1 MTTTYKVRFWEIAH
15 WKQKSRPSG
24 VRWVTEGRP
33 HSEWFVTKALANS
46 RRSQL
51 MQAARAG
58 EAFDVAT
65 GRPASEMQRK
75 SAATLVELAQQYVAM
90 KWPDQ
95 AANSRRSSVEALATA
110 CASFVV
116 DRPGRPEVATL
127 RRVLTMH
134 LLPPEGRR
142 DDLDAGEQVAV
153 AWLRAASRSVVDLAE
168 TDAVREL
175 LDGLTK
181 NLDGAAAATAI
192 GRKRAVVH
200 NLLGYAVERGML
212 AANPVAQVTWRR
224 PKRVE
229 QVDPRV
235 VINPRQARE
244 LLSALTYVGRRD
256 VARGAHL
263 VGFFGGIYY
272 SAARPAEMVNVRE
285 TDCKLPDK
293 GWGELTLWES
303 RPGGRLALDRHR
315 SCARPAGVEAPRG
328 ERGAAG
334 AHPAGP
340 GRAAA
345 GAYRA
350 VRGRR

>member
-1 MTTTYKVRFWEIAH
+1 MTTSTRG
-15 WKQKSRPSG
+15 SRW
-24 VRWVTEGRP
+24 RWRG
-33 HSEWFVTKALANS
+33 
-46 RRSQL
+46 
-51 MQAARAG
+51 
-58 EAFDVAT
+58 
-65 GRPASEMQRK
+65 
-75 SAATLVELAQQYVAM
+75 
-90 KWPDQ
+90 
-95 AANSRRSSVEALATA
+95 
-110 CASFVV
+110 C
-116 DRPGRPEVATL
+116 
-127 RRVLTMH
+127 
-134 LLPPEGRR
+134 GRR
-142 DDLDAGEQVAV
+142 
-153 AWLRAASRSVVDLAE
+153 RRSVVDLAE